1 MDAADWAAHR
11 LQTFMS
17 DVTESRNKTSVSN
30 AQASANWKQD
40 SDASS
45 TWSAAGISQSLYSIP
60 LSFTEKQRLMGML
73 LILWGLIGLLD
84 YLDLRILG
92 RGYPISVLYVLVLFP
107 SAIVFG
113 MRGLV
118 TATIGVMLMY
128 HLTSGKISL
137 QDYHEAEIMRL
148 MFIFAIGVAFERIG
162 HDRRKLKAVVTS
174 LQRQTKAREDLAHML
189 VHDLRTP
196 LTGIIT
202 SLQTLQYGVVGDLE
216 PEQME
221 MVDIAVGDGHK
232 LLEMVNQILD
242 VSKLEAGEM
251 PLHLQEVE
259 MHEVA
264 DSAFRVAQPIA
275 EDRGINLNQECNGLR
290 ANLDPELMR
299 RVLVNLIGNALK
311 FTPKGGDV
319 TVFTQPADNGQAHL
333 VVRDTGKGIPQ
344 RDLKRIFEKYAQSQ
358 GGEKVGPS
366 TGLGLTFCR
375 LAVEA
380 HGGSIWA
387 ESELG
392 KGTDIHI
399 TLPLDGHPRDTE

>member
-1 MDAADWAAHR
+1 
-11 LQTFMS
+11 MS
-17 DVTESRNKTSVSN
+17 DVTEPRNKTSVSN
-30 AQASANWKQD
+30 AQAPGNWKQD

>member
-1 MDAADWAAHR
+1 
-11 LQTFMS
+11 MS
-17 DVTESRNKTSVSN
+17 DVTEPRNKTSVSN
-30 AQASANWKQD
+30 AQAPGNWKQD

-259 MHEVA
+259 VHEVA